1 MALLNPSQIHKVLS
15 NSGVSP
21 SPRVPRDPG
30 EEVALKDLLES
41 HDLSPSNLLE
51 QLRSLTMMADSDSTR
66 LKAVD
71 TGLKLNG
78 LLAKD
83 EMSMVPVVNIIIKDS
98 EFASINPIL
107 IPR

>member
-1 MALLNPSQIHKVLS
+1 MPLLNPSQIHKVLS

-21 SPRVPRDPG
+21 SPRVIAPPG
-30 EEVALKDLLES
+30 EEVALRDLLES

-51 QLRSLTMMADSDSTR
+51 QLRSLTMTADSDSTR

-83 EMSMVPVVNIIIKDS
+83 DQVNIPVVNIIIKDS

>member
-1 MALLNPSQIHKVLS
+1 MPLLNPSQIHKVLS

-21 SPRVPRDPG
+21 SPRREPVEGSASNLR
-30 EEVALKDLLES
+30 EMLE
-41 HDLSPSNLLE
+41 DNGLGPEKLLE
-51 QLRSLTMMADSDSTR
+51 QLREITMVADSDGTR
-66 LKAVD
+66 LRAID

-83 EMSMVPVVNIIIKDS
+83 EMNYAPVVNIIIKDS
-98 EFASINPIL
+98 EFASVNPIL

>member
-1 MALLNPSQIHKVLS
+1 MILNPSQIHKVLS

-21 SPRVPRDPG
+21 SRAERATNPEAVG
-30 EEVALKDLLES
+30 DLRTLLAEN
-41 HDLSPSNLLE
+41 DLSPTQLLE
-51 QLRSLTMMADSDSTR
+51 QLRGLTVIADSDGTR
-66 LKAVD
+66 LRAID

-83 EMSMVPVVNIIIKDS
+83 DVVNIPVVNIIIKDS

>member
-1 MALLNPSQIHKVLS
+1 MPLLNPSQIHKVLS

-21 SPRVPRDPG
+21 SLREPRKEG
-30 EEVALKDLLES
+30 ESSDLRKMLDDANLGPE
-41 HDLSPSNLLE
+41 NLLE

-83 EMSMVPVVNIIIKDS
+83 ELSTVPVVNIIIKDS
-98 EFASINPIL
+98 AYVDINPIL

>member
-1 MALLNPSQIHKVLS
+1 MSLLNPSQIHKVLS

-21 SPRVPRDPG
+21 PPRAIASPG
-30 EEVALKDLLES
+30 EESSLKQLLIDHE
-41 HDLSPSNLLE
+41 LGPENLLE
-51 QLRSLTMMADSDSTR
+51 QLRALTMMADSDSTR

-83 EMSMVPVVNIIIKDS
+83 EMNYAPVVNIIIKDS
-98 EFASINPIL
+98 EFASVNPIL